1 MPRWCSC
8 SGNRA
13 SRPALLGPDALLF
26 PEEEFLFFPSFISSI
41 IFSFST
47 RIYYRV
53 WSAGPCLC
61 SRTLLSAHPVYDSL
75 CLLIPNT
82 LSWFPLGN
90 HMAVLISASL
100 FLVPGRSLSLL
111 LQEPSRG
118 PYPCPLASEPLHL
131 LHSFPGGPALSIP
144 GAPTLP
150 LPPSSN
156 SSFSSLSSFLLW
168 LSSPLFPAKFS
179 ID

>member
-1 MPRWCSC
+1 MERFLFFSLGERILCCWPLAADCPSFPLTFSGDFYSGHTFKGDKKIETQFRQVPVTVPRWCSC

-118 PYPCPLASEPLHL
+118 P
-131 LHSFPGGPALSIP
+131 
-144 GAPTLP
+144 
-150 LPPSSN
+150 
-156 SSFSSLSSFLLW
+156 
-168 LSSPLFPAKFS
+168 
-179 ID
+179 